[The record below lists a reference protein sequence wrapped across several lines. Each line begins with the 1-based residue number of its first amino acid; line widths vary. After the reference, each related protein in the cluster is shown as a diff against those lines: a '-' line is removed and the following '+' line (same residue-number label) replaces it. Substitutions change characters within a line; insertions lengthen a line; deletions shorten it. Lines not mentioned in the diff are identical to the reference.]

1 MTFSIAARCT
11 ESEELGVVIASSSIC
26 VASRC
31 AFVRTGVGAAL
42 TQNVTDPCLGPA
54 ILDAMEQGN
63 GAVNAL
69 AKVISTAHQSRWRQL
84 LAIGR
89 TGAGAIFSGEKMLGI
104 HAQAYG
110 KDCVAAGN
118 LLSNESV
125 PGAMVSGFEQASG
138 PLAEKLLTALEAA
151 LDAGGEMGRVRSAGL
166 LVAGRVTW
174 PHVDL
179 RVDWS
184 EQPVKTLRAH
194 WQVYAL
200 QLEDYLTR
208 ANDPDAAPAYGVPGN
223 L

>member
-1 MTFSIAARCT
+1 MTFSIADRCT
-11 ESEELGVVIASSSIC
+11 ESEEVGIVIASSSIC

-31 AFVRTGVGAAL
+31 AFVRTGVGAVL

-54 ILDAMEQGN
+54 VLDAMEQGN
-63 GAVNAL
+63 SAVNAL
-69 AKVISTAHQSRWRQL
+69 AKVISTAHQSQWRQL
-84 LAIGR
+84 LVIGR
-89 TGAGAIFSGEKMLGI
+89 KGAGAIFSGEKMLGI
-104 HAQAYG
+104 HAEAYG
-110 KDCVAAGN
+110 KNCVAAGN
-118 LLSNESV
+118 LLSNENI
-125 PGAMVSGFEQASG
+125 PGAMVSDFQQASG

-151 LDAGGEMGRVRSAGL
+151 LDEGGEMGSVRSAGL
-166 LVAGRVTW
+166 LVAGRAAW

-184 EQPVKTLRAH
+184 EQPVEALRAH
-194 WQVYAL
+194 WQVYAS

>member
-11 ESEELGVVIASSSIC
+11 ESEEVGIVIASSSIC

-54 ILDAMEQGN
+54 VLDAMEQGN

-69 AKVISTAHQSRWRQL
+69 AKVISTAHQSQWRQL

-89 TGAGAIFSGEKMLGI
+89 VGAGAIFSGEKMLGI
-104 HAQAYG
+104 HAEAYG
-110 KDCVAAGN
+110 KECVAAGN

-138 PLAEKLLTALEAA
+138 PLAAKLLTALEAA
-151 LDAGGEMGRVRSAGL
+151 LDAGGGNGVCTVGWFASGREGELAACRLASRLVRTAGGSTARPLAGL
-166 LVAGRVTW
+166 CVATGG
-174 PHVDL
+174 L
-179 RVDWS
+179 
-184 EQPVKTLRAH
+184 
-194 WQVYAL
+194 
-200 QLEDYLTR
+200 
-208 ANDPDAAPAYGVPGN
+208 PDSSQRP
-223 L
+223 